1 MPVGDGDVDEA
12 DRFLVGGAGGAG
24 DAGDADTDCSA
35 GALTDAVGESLG
47 DFSRNGSALLDE
59 FGWNAGHFDFE
70 FVGVNDDSAEEGAGG
85 SGYRCDALGDEAA
98 GAAFSDSER
107 SLAQAKVIENDLLEG
122 VALRGVEA
130 VIKGL
135 FEALGEIVDALLRGG
150 NVGLGTNESDLQV
163 AGVGQ
168 ERSLDVGVGG
178 VKRCEGFCRPA
189 TRESSQPSA
198 CAWRLR
204 GGNDFAQARQNFT
217 FEGYRKLIALL
228 PGPPHECKPLFDA
241 EVLPRLRE
249 VVPPRAIATRTL
261 KAAMIPESQADKILA
276 PLYSTYTD
284 VETTLLAHAGD
295 LQITLI
301 CSKANISAAQERVDD
316 LAERLEEALDDCLYS
331 SQGDTLEQI
340 VLYYL
345 GLRQATL
352 AVAESCTG
360 GLIAERITSV
370 PGASR
375 AFLGGVVVYSDK
387 LKIEMA
393 GVPAELIKQRGA
405 VSAEVAQALADGIR
419 ERTGATIGVGVTGI
433 AGPTGATDKKPVGLV
448 YIAVTDGQ
456 TTDAVERTFRG
467 DRNRVREWA
476 STQALDMLR
485 KRLM

>member
-1 MPVGDGDVDEA
+1 MKSEIIAVGSEMLTPFRQDTNSLHLTERLNEIGVLVAFKTIVGDRRKDLVSAIRTALGRVDIVLVMGGLGPTEDDLTRESAADALSINLRRDASQVAALHARAASWRISMPQNNLKQADV
-12 DRFLVGGAGGAG
+12 LQGA
-24 DAGDADTDCSA
+24 T
-35 GALTDAVGESLG
+35 LLQNP
-47 DFSRNGSALLDE
+47 NGSAPGQWLD
-59 FGWNAGHFDFE
+59 
-70 FVGVNDDSAEEGAGG
+70 
-85 SGYRCDALGDEAA
+85 
-98 GAAFSDSER
+98 
-107 SLAQAKVIENDLLEG
+107 
-122 VALRGVEA
+122 
-130 VIKGL
+130 
-135 FEALGEIVDALLRGG
+135 
-150 NVGLGTNESDLQV
+150 T
-163 AGVGQ
+163 
-168 ERSLDVGVGG
+168 
-178 VKRCEGFCRPA
+178 
-189 TRESSQPSA
+189 
-198 CAWRLR
+198 
-204 GGNDFAQARQNFT
+204 T

-419 ERTGATIGVGVTGI
+419 E
-433 AGPTGATDKKPVGLV
+433 
-448 YIAVTDGQ
+448 
-456 TTDAVERTFRG
+456 
-467 DRNRVREWA
+467 
-476 STQALDMLR
+476 
-485 KRLM
+485 